1 MQFVYHP
8 EAGIEILHVDTR
20 EYEHIFKV
28 RRLSVGEVL
37 HWRNL
42 EDAFIYEYKIVQI
55 GKKEAELERVA
66 QKELS
71 LLPPKVFHVGWSVID
86 PKIIEKALPM
96 LNELGVTKITFVYA
110 DFSQKNHKLD
120 MERIKRILIN
130 SSQQCGRSLLMQIE
144 VLPTVKSYM
153 EAYPKSFV
161 LDFTEVKLGASEE
174 ITSLLIGPEGGFS
187 QKERAL
193 FQNHSIVG
201 LKCNTIL
208 RSETAVVAAASKILA

>member
-8 EAGIEILHVDTR
+8 DAGVQTLHVDTR

-28 RRLSVGEVL
+28 RRISISDVFL
-37 HWRNL
+37 WRNL

-55 GKKEAELERVA
+55 GKKEAELELIS
-66 QKELS
+66 QKEFS
-71 LLPPKVFHVGWSVID
+71 LLPSKVFHVGWGIID
-86 PKIIEKALPM
+86 PKIIEKTLPM
-96 LNELGVTKITFVYA
+96 LNELGVSKISFVYA

-130 SSQQCGRSLLMQIE
+130 SSQQCGRSFLMQIE
-144 VLPTVKSYM
+144 VLLSVKSYI

-161 LDFTEVKLGASEE
+161 LDFADVKLDTSEE

-187 QKERAL
+187 QKERTL
-193 FQNHSIVG
+193 LQNQPIVG
-201 LKCNTIL
+201 LTCNTIL
-208 RSETAVVAAASKILA
+208 RSETAVVATASKILA

>member
-8 EAGIEILHVDTR
+8 DAGVQTLHVDTR

-28 RRLSVGEVL
+28 RRISTSDVL
-37 HWRNL
+37 FWRNL

-55 GKKEAELERVA
+55 GKKEAELELIS
-66 QKELS
+66 QKEFS
-71 LLPPKVFHVGWSVID
+71 LLPSKVFHVGWSVID
-86 PKIIEKALPM
+86 PKIIEKTLPM
-96 LNELGVTKITFVYA
+96 LNELGVSKISFVYA

-130 SSQQCGRSLLMQIE
+130 SSQQCGRSFLMQIE
-144 VLPTVKSYM
+144 VLLSVKSYI

-161 LDFTEVKLGASEE
+161 LDFADVKLDTSEE

-187 QKERAL
+187 QKERTL
-193 FQNHSIVG
+193 LQNQPIVG
-201 LKCNTIL
+201 LTCNTIL